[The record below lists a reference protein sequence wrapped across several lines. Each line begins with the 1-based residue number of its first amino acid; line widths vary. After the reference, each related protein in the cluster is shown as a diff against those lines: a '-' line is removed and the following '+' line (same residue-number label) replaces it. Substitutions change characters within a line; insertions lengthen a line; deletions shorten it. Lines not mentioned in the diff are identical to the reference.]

1 MIFGNNDNRFET
13 DRFLYFEG
21 ISKLDYDNASK
32 ILTYKLL
39 GGTENMC
46 RYMDIKFKNKDEINC
61 LFYDLID
68 GKKNIRYEEP
78 LD

>member
-1 MIFGNNDNRFET
+1 MIVFFTKE
-13 DRFLYFEG
+13 FLYFEG
-21 ISKLDYDNASK
+21 ISKLKYDNASK
-32 ILTYKLL
+32 TLTYKLL

-68 GKKNIRYEEP
+68 GEKKIRYTEP
-78 LD
+78 FN